1 MMFPFGNTC
10 QYPIGNKMTDGNS
23 ENDSRRDTGE
33 RLRLIRGDRS
43 QKDFAEL
50 LGIGRTTLIRYEAGT
65 RPVEV
70 ELLVKL
76 NLLFGTQPLW
86 LLTGMGAS
94 GEGVQL
100 TSREAMLLNNY
111 RNSPEDA
118 KVALEKNKCCVRPVE
133 TGTQKRKKHGSSE

>member
-1 MMFPFGNTC
+1 
-10 QYPIGNKMTDGNS
+10 MTKGSS
-23 ENDSRRDTGE
+23 ENDGLRDTGE

-65 RPVEV
+65 RPIDV

-76 NLLFGTQPLW
+76 NLLFGVQPLW
-86 LLTGMGAS
+86 LLTGAGTS

-100 TSREAMLLNNY
+100 TSREAILLSNY

-118 KVALEKNKCCVRPVE
+118 KVALERTSAAFAQPKSE
-133 TGTQKRKKHGSSE
+133 LGAKKYGSSE

>member
-1 MMFPFGNTC
+1 MFPIGNNC
-10 QYPIGNKMTDGNS
+10 QYPSGNKMIDESS
-23 ENDSRRDTGE
+23 ERGSQRDTGE

-65 RPVEV
+65 RPIDV

-86 LLTGMGAS
+86 LLTGAGTS

-100 TSREAMLLNNY
+100 TSREAMLLKNY

-118 KVALEKNKCCVRPVE
+118 KVALERTSAAFAQPTDAGKAGASGRP
-133 TGTQKRKKHGSSE
+133 T

>member
-1 MMFPFGNTC
+1 MFPFGNTC
-10 QYPIGNKMTDGNS
+10 QYPDGNKMIEGNA
-23 ENDSRRDTGE
+23 ENDGLRDTGE
-33 RLRLIRGDRS
+33 RLRAIRGDRS

-65 RPVEV
+65 RPIDV

-86 LLTGMGAS
+86 LLTGSGAS

-118 KVALEKNKCCVRPVE
+118 KAALER
-133 TGTQKRKKHGSSE
+133 TSAAFAQSSSAGKTRTS